1 MQEQQAQE
9 GQAPQ
14 GEDPMKQMVM
24 MVDQAMGQLAE
35 ALGSQELAQVQA
47 QFRAAIEQAM
57 QGGAQQGPSKM
68 QDPHAQGAQVR
79 QAY

>member
-1 MQEQQAQE
+1 MQEQMPQGEQA
-9 GQAPQ
+9 Q